1 MANKPVIAIS
11 GASGYIGKN
20 LMNQLKD
27 KAHIIALSR
36 SIEHKENT
44 NDLTWRQAD
53 LFSLGDAE
61 SALEGV
67 DYAVYLVHS
76 MLPSARLTQ
85 AKFEDMDFILADN
98 FAQAASKNNVKQ
110 IIYLS
115 GILPENEKE
124 LSRHLESRREVEM
137 VLNAYN
143 VPVTTVRAGLIVGP
157 SGSSFPI
164 VKKLVKRL
172 PFMALPKWTRQKT
185 QPVALPDVLHALDGS
200 IGNEDVSGR
209 SFDVAGPEVMTYRE
223 MMIETADVMGK
234 KRSMLNVPFMS
245 VKLSRLW
252 VSVTTGTPKEMVY
265 PLIESLV
272 HPMVAEASRMHPDL
286 SYGKTTFRDAALA
299 AIEEENKQSKKP
311 TTRKKK
317 EAKTIADVR
326 SIQRVP
332 LPEDH
337 SAEWLGR
344 YYLQWLEKQGRPFL
358 SAKSDQPDK
367 TSIYLL
373 NKKLLEFTYAKERS
387 HKQRALYYITGGA
400 FANVNAEPGRG
411 RMEFRKIP
419 YKNECMIAIHE
430 YQPSL
435 PWILYTLTQAKMHI
449 WVMFLF
455 KRHLQRTIRTNLLL
469 SETHEQFLLNRPK

>member
-1 MANKPVIAIS
+1 MAKKPIIAIS

-20 LMNQLKD
+20 LMNQLQD

-36 SIEHKENT
+36 SIENKENT
-44 NDLTWRQAD
+44 DNVTWRQAD
-53 LFSLGDAE
+53 LFSLSDSE
-61 SALEGV
+61 NALKDV

-76 MLPSARLTQ
+76 MLPSAKLTQ

-98 FAQAASKNNVKQ
+98 FAQAAQKNQVKQ

-115 GILPENEKE
+115 GILPDNEKE

-137 VLNAYN
+137 VLNSYT

-172 PFMALPKWTRQKT
+172 PMMILPKWTRQKT

-200 IGNEDVSGR
+200 IGNKDVTDKSI
-209 SFDVAGPEVMTYRE
+209 DVAGPEVMTYRDI
-223 MMIETADVMGK
+223 MLETADVMGK
-234 KRSMLNVPFMS
+234 KRKMISVPFMS

-265 PLIESLV
+265 PLIESLI

-286 SYGKTTFRDAALA
+286 SYGQTSFREAAQAAL
-299 AIEEENKQSKKP
+299 EEEAAKGNNQKKSLP
-311 TTRKKK
+311 
-317 EAKTIADVR
+317 AKPQKVADVR

-332 LPEDH
+332 LPKEH
-337 SAEWLGR
+337 SADWLGR
-344 YYLQWLEKQGRPFL
+344 YYLQWLESIGKPFL
-358 SAKSDQPDK
+358 HAKENDHRS
-367 TSIYLL
+367 SIYLF
-373 NKKLLEFTYAKERS
+373 NKKMLEFSYAKERS
-387 HKQRALYYITGGA
+387 HEQRALYYITGGA
-400 FANVNAEPGRG
+400 FAKVNPEPGRG
-411 RMEFRKIP
+411 RIEFRKIP
-419 YKNECMIAIHE
+419 HKDECIIAIHE

-435 PWILYTLTQAKMHI
+435 PWILYTFTQANMHI

-455 KRHLQRTIRTNLLL
+455 KKHLERMIRKDSLPSLKF
-469 SETHEQFLLNRPK
+469 EQFYLNE